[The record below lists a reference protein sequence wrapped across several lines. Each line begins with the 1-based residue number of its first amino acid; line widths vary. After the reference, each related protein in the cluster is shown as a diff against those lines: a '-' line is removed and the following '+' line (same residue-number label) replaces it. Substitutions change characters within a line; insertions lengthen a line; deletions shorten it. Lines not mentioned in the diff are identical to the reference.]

1 MNPLNNLKKSGKYKS
16 LHGVYT
22 PMNMTKYKGKG
33 LPQFK
38 SKLELKL
45 MAYLDKS
52 SAVIDWCYEPFSI
65 KYEDKSVLDAN
76 NKGTIRKYYVDF
88 AATIKTPLATKK
100 VWIEVKSIN
109 EVLLSKKAKKNI
121 NETQLYIKNMSKWT
135 VAKKLAKVHGFEF
148 MIVTDRDLK

>member
-1 MNPLNNLKKSGKYKS
+1 MNPLNNLKKAGKYKS

-22 PMNMTKYKGKG
+22 PVNLEKYKGKG

-38 SKLELKL
+38 SRLELKL
-45 MAYLDKS
+45 MHYLDKS
-52 SAVIDWCYEPFSI
+52 AAITEWCYEPFAI

-76 NKGTIRKYYVDF
+76 KKGKIRKYYVDF
-88 AATIKTPLATKK
+88 TATIKNAGTIRK

-109 EVLLSKKAKKNI
+109 EVSLSKKSLKNV
-121 NETQLYIKNMSKWT
+121 NENQTYIKNMSKWV
-135 VAKKLAKVHGFEF
+135 VAKKLAKQQGFEF

>member
-16 LHGVYT
+16 LHGTYAPV
-22 PMNMTKYKGKG
+22 NMDKYRGKG

-38 SKLELKL
+38 SRLELKL
-45 MAYLDKS
+45 MCYLDKS
-52 SAVIDWCYEPFSI
+52 SAVTEWCYEPFSI

-76 NKGTIRKYYVDF
+76 GQGVIRKYYVDF
-88 AATIKTPLATKK
+88 TATIKTGVVIKK

-109 EVLLSKKAKKNI
+109 EVLLSKKAKRNI
-121 NETQLYIKNMSKWT
+121 LENQTYIKNMSKWI
-135 VAKKLAKVHGFEF
+135 VAKKLAKSHGYEF